1 MAHIVV
7 VGAGQAGSSLVS
19 KLRNSGFEG
28 KVTLIGAE
36 PHPPYQRPPLSKKY
50 LLGDMPLDRLYLR
63 PETFYR
69 EQNITLRLGL
79 PITKID
85 PNGRSIL
92 LDNEVIS
99 YDHLALTTGSVPRS
113 LPTAIG
119 GALDGVHVVRD
130 LRDVDAMAP
139 RFDAKARVLIVG
151 GGYIGLEAAAV
162 AATKGLEVT
171 LVEMADRI
179 LQRVAAPQT
188 SDFFPQPAPVA
199 WRRHPRGRRT

>member
-19 KLRNSGFEG
+19 KLRNSVFEG

-50 LLGDMPLDRLYLR
+50 LLGDMPLDSLYLR

-99 YDHLALTTGSVPRS
+99 YDHLALTTGSVPR
-113 LPTAIG
+113 
-119 GALDGVHVVRD
+119 
-130 LRDVDAMAP
+130 
-139 RFDAKARVLIVG
+139 
-151 GGYIGLEAAAV
+151 
-162 AATKGLEVT
+162 
-171 LVEMADRI
+171 
-179 LQRVAAPQT
+179 
-188 SDFFPQPAPVA
+188 
-199 WRRHPRGRRT
+199 